1 MIGLIDV
8 FGGNVRI
15 DLTSVGGGKII
26 LDGVTDLAD
35 VGTVTDGALTA
46 LTMFGS
52 DTTNDDDVF
61 DTGEGGF
68 ILG

>member
-1 MIGLIDV
+1 MIGLIDI

-26 LDGVTDLAD
+26 LEGTGADSLDD
-35 VGTVTDGALTA
+35 VGTVVAGELTE
-46 LTMFGS
+46 LTMFGDANS
-52 DTTNDDDVF
+52 DDVF